1 MNVLQDSD
9 ADILIN
15 YLPVGS
21 TDATKYYAQCALDS
35 NMAFINLMP
44 FFIASSP
51 EWQLKYQN
59 NGLPITGDDIMS
71 QLGATVLYKSLIY
84 LFIY

>member
-44 FFIASSP
+44 FLFNRLIFIFDAF
-51 EWQLKYQN
+51 L
-59 NGLPITGDDIMS
+59 
-71 QLGATVLYKSLIY
+71 
-84 LFIY
+84 